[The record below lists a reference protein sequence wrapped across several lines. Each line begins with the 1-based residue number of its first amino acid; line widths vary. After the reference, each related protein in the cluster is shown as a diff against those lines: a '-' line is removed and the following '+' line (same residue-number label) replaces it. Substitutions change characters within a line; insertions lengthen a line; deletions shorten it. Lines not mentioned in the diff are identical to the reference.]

1 MSSTIQFYHFDTA
14 QKDDV
19 TTDSFSC
26 ELTLTNP
33 LRKVKKIFLKSAE
46 IPIGVFNIR
55 GTQYFEYASSH
66 LSPRTDSG
74 GYNYTNVDLYETI
87 AIYAYRPTFKDNYNL
102 SEDLDSFYTYTPLPG
117 ISPQDTKMYKVSIAI
132 TPGNYTITTLLSYI
146 NSKLRKMFNLF
157 RTNFLAITAYTEIPS
172 FVLSTI
178 TSSDTGVFPVGYV
191 KASYN
196 SNYIFIYQK
205 PYNDF
210 NYNYLG
216 FTIINGPPGY
226 KSQNNQYTLATYMN
240 AFRPWNMY
248 NDLCFYVHLENIPQT
263 NTHFKNNLAS
273 FKIPI
278 TSGYQSIEYS
288 ADNANFAQFI
298 ENTNVN
304 FILSSIKLK
313 VYDRNNNLLTN
324 NGFDWT
330 FTLGIEYFV

>member
-1 MSSTIQFYHFDTA
+1 MSSIQFYHFDTA
-14 QKDDV
+14 QRDDM

-33 LRKVKKIFLKSAE
+33 LRKVKKIYLKSAE

-102 SEDLDSFYTYTPLPG
+102 SEDLDSFYTYTPLSG
-117 ISPQDTKMYKVSIAI
+117 VSPQDTKIYRVSIAI
-132 TPGNYTITTLLSYI
+132 VPGNYTITTLLIYI
-146 NSKLRKMFNLF
+146 NDKLRKMFNLF
-157 RTNFLAITAYTEIPS
+157 STNFLAITAYTEIPS

-178 TSSDTGVFPVGYV
+178 TSSDSGVFPVGYV

-196 SNYIFIYQK
+196 STYIFIY
-205 PYNDF
+205 PTAF
-210 NYNYLG
+210 NYKYLG
-216 FTIINGPPGY
+216 FTVVKNGGS
-226 KSQNNQYTLATYMN
+226 KSQNNRDTLATYMN
-240 AFRPWNMY
+240 ALRPWNMY
-248 NDLCFYVHLENIPQT
+248 NDLCLYLHLENIPQT
-263 NTHFKNNLAS
+263 NTHFKGNVAS

-278 TSGYQSIEYS
+278 TSGYQSIEYN
-288 ADNANFAQFI
+288 ADNANFAQYI

-330 FTLGIEYFV
+330 FTLGIEYFN